1 MFHVKQFKINAW
13 QAINYHVY
21 LIYSIRK
28 GRYNMLIINMET
40 LPKIIELV
48 LAIYGGVKLVDKLF
62 PTVKQSK
69 FFQGFF
75 N

>member
-1 MFHVKQFKINAW
+1 MLKSIMYTIVIQVKERG
-13 QAINYHVY
+13 NY
-21 LIYSIRK
+21 I
-28 GRYNMLIINMET
+28 MLIVNMET

-48 LAIYGGVKLVDKLF
+48 LAIYGGVKLIDKFF
-62 PTVKQSK
+62 PSIKQSK

>member
-1 MFHVKQFKINAW
+1 
-13 QAINYHVY
+13 
-21 LIYSIRK
+21 
-28 GRYNMLIINMET
+28 MLIVNMGT

-48 LAIYGGVKLVDKLF
+48 LAIYGGVKLIDKFF
-62 PTVKQSK
+62 PSIKQSK